1 MHLGPKANEC
11 PQLKVHSEQMRTTSK
26 EKYLGDII
34 SVKGNIDNIEKRRK
48 IGNQA
53 ISDML
58 AVLREIGQGSF
69 YVKTGLIFRDAILKC
84 KLLLNSEVWHCLTMQ
99 QIEMLED
106 MDKQFLRN
114 ILKSHSKVAI
124 ECLYFETGKFPY
136 RYDIMMRRLMY
147 LWKILN
153 VDRKELIYRVFES
166 QCNSSHKGDWVRQ
179 VDKDRENIELD
190 LENLEISKMS
200 KTKFKTI
207 VHKKVTNLA
216 LCELNQ
222 LKDKHSKSAYLASNS
237 FAIAPYLNDSRFS
250 RRETQV
256 LFRLRSQTL
265 DVRKNFGN
273 QFNDT
278 LCRICNLFSETQ
290 SHLLQCPIIAPKLKL
305 LCLGPQIDEKYV
317 FGSVDEQLKVAKVY
331 CKILDLRKEILDE
344 RD

>member
-114 ILKSHSKVAI
+114 ILKCHSKVAI
-124 ECLYFETGKFPY
+124 EC
-136 RYDIMMRRLMY
+136 
-147 LWKILN
+147 
-153 VDRKELIYRVFES
+153 
-166 QCNSSHKGDWVRQ
+166 
-179 VDKDRENIELD
+179 
-190 LENLEISKMS
+190 
-200 KTKFKTI
+200 
-207 VHKKVTNLA
+207 
-216 LCELNQ
+216 
-222 LKDKHSKSAYLASNS
+222 
-237 FAIAPYLNDSRFS
+237 
-250 RRETQV
+250 
-256 LFRLRSQTL
+256 
-265 DVRKNFGN
+265 
-273 QFNDT
+273 
-278 LCRICNLFSETQ
+278 
-290 SHLLQCPIIAPKLKL
+290 
-305 LCLGPQIDEKYV
+305 
-317 FGSVDEQLKVAKVY
+317 
-331 CKILDLRKEILDE
+331 
-344 RD
+344 